1 MESLENLEIGS
12 RLRRRRKE
20 KGLSIATLA
29 ERSGVSTGLISQIE
43 RDMVSPTVVSI
54 FRIAQALDTN
64 ISYFFSA
71 PEEPSYT
78 LLHEGERRHIL
89 LAGGARDYE
98 LLTSSR
104 PERAL
109 DMVRV
114 TLRGGASFDRECVC
128 HAGEECGY
136 VLSGILT
143 VLLDGQELELF
154 PGDSIYYP
162 STSPHVYLHT
172 HQEDCIS
179 IWSMT
184 PKFF

>member
-1 MESLENLEIGS
+1 MESLEIGS
-12 RLRRRRKE
+12 RLRRLRKE
-20 KGLSIATLA
+20 KSLSIAALA

-54 FRIAQALDTN
+54 YRIAQALDTN
-64 ISYFFSA
+64 ISYFFPV
-71 PEEPSYT
+71 PEEKPYV
-78 LLHEGERRHIL
+78 LLHPGERQHIQ

-98 LLTSSR
+98 LLTSGS

-109 DMVRV
+109 DMVLV
-114 TLRGGASFDRECVC
+114 TLRGGASFDRECVS

-143 VLLDGQELELF
+143 VLLDGQEVDLF
-154 PGDSIYYP
+154 PGDSIHFP
-162 STSPHVYLHT
+162 STRPHVYINT
-172 HQEDCIS
+172 HPEDCVS
-179 IWSMT
+179 LWSMT

>member
-1 MESLENLEIGS
+1 MESLEIGS
-12 RLRRRRKE
+12 RLRRLRKE
-20 KGLSIATLA
+20 KCLSIAALA

-54 FRIAQALDTN
+54 YRIAQALDTN
-64 ISYFFSA
+64 ISYFF
-71 PEEPSYT
+71 PVPDEKPYV
-78 LLHEGERRHIL
+78 LLHPGERQHIQ

-98 LLTSSR
+98 LLTPSS
-104 PERAL
+104 PERTL
-109 DMVRV
+109 DMVLV
-114 TLRGGASFDRECVC
+114 TLRGGACFDRECVS

-143 VLLDGQELELF
+143 VLLDGQEVDLF
-154 PGDSIYYP
+154 PGESIHFP
-162 STSPHVYLHT
+162 STRPHVYINT
-172 HQEDCIS
+172 HPEDCIS